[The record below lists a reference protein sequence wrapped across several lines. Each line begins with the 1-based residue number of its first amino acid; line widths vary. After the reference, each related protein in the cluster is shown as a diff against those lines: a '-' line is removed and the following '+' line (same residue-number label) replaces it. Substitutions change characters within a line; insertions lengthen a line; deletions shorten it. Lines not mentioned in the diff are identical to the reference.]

1 MTDLVVMLTSGK
13 GTWAE
18 VSRLVKQE
26 SWSHVYFIC
35 TDFGKEKFT
44 CDKPSSFV
52 VVNSFSAPED
62 IKSSIVSQLKSK
74 LSLDVG
80 VNMTSGT
87 GNEHMAL
94 LSALLELGV
103 GIRLV
108 VAGEASAREV

>member
-18 VSRLVKQE
+18 ASRLVKQE
-26 SWSHVYFIC
+26 NWSHVYFVC

-44 CDKPSSFV
+44 CDKPSSFIV
-52 VVNSFSAPED
+52 IDSFSSPED
-62 IKSSIVSQLKSK
+62 IKRSIVSQMKGK
-74 LSLDVG
+74 LGLDVG

-87 GNEHMAL
+87 GYEHMAL

-103 GIRLV
+103 GVRLV
-108 VAGEASAREV
+108 YAGENSMREI

>member
-18 VSRLVKQE
+18 VSMLVKME
-26 SWSHVYFIC
+26 DWSHVYFIC

-44 CDKPSSFV
+44 CDKPSSFIV
-52 VVNSFSAPED
+52 INSFSSPED
-62 IKSSIVSQLKSK
+62 IKRGIVSQLKGK

-103 GIRLV
+103 GVRLV
-108 VAGEASAREV
+108 YAGESSMREI

>member
-18 VSRLVKQE
+18 VSKLIKQE
-26 SWSHVYFIC
+26 NWGHVYLIC

-44 CDKPSSFV
+44 CDKPSSFIV
-52 VVNSFSAPED
+52 INSFSYPEE
-62 IKSSIVSQLKSK
+62 IKNKIVSELKNK
-74 LSLDVG
+74 LSIEVG

-94 LSALLELGV
+94 LGALLELGV

-108 VAGEASAREV
+108 SASDKGMQVI